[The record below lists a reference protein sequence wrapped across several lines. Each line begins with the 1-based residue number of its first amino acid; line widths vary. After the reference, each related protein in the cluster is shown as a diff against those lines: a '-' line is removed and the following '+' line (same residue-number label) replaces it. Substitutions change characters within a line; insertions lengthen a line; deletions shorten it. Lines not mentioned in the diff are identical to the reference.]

1 MTLRLLVTTLLA
13 VATVAT
19 PAPSTAQAPGWP
31 TKPIHVV
38 VPFVA
43 GGYVDTYA
51 RLVATRLGPVLGQ
64 PVYVENRPGSSGHVG
79 SEYVAR
85 AAPDGYTFLVTA
97 INTHAVNVSLYKN
110 MPFDP
115 VHDFT
120 PIALI
125 ADGVSA
131 WVVPASLNVA
141 SVAELVALARSQ
153 PDVLNYGSAGVGTLG
168 NLMVEWMKSRVGIRI
183 GHVPYKGE
191 SEALLAALRGDVA
204 LSQASVASVLPH
216 VKSGKVRVIATTG
229 ATRAAPMPDVPTIS
243 ETLPG
248 ISGSAWIGMFG
259 PANLPEP
266 VATRINREV
275 ARIMASPEMQ
285 ERLTANAL
293 ASPSM
298 TAEQFGA
305 FQRAEIAKWAEVIRT
320 NGIRI
325 D

>member
-120 PIALI
+120 PVALI

-243 ETLPG
+243 ETRPG